1 MVCSRMGNKDNK
13 EFIGKKA
20 DKLIKRGSMMD
31 PVTIDYA
38 NIFTSVVN
46 EAKNGIT
53 QTLPVVVPILGIMA
67 AISLGVK
74 IFKKLTGR

>member
-38 NIFTSVVN
+38 TIFTSVVN